1 MSHLLFHHHGPLVLH
16 PTAPC
21 PFRPSYRVLC
31 YFERGLTPS
40 DIYKQNDP
48 HVDALDCGS
57 LLVQ

>member
-1 MSHLLFHHHGPLVLH
+1 VIWTLCFQSA
-16 PTAPC
+16 APF
-21 PFRPSYRVLC
+21 PFRPPHDLLC
-31 YFERGLTPS
+31 NLQRGLIHS